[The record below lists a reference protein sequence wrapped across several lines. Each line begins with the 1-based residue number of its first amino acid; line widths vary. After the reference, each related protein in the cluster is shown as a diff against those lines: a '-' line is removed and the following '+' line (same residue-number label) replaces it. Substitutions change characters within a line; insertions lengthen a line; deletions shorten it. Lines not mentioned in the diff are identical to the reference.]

1 MSASSTFLQL
11 ASAEYLQDHLP
22 TLPSPACVAKFVFS
36 LAVAPVV
43 STLRSLI
50 ITSAWDQV
58 EIKLPR
64 VRGRT
69 PCRQLWWFNK
79 IESRV
84 SCYAKPAKNPTD
96 KDPAGREKVCSP
108 LAFSLY
114 TSRLLAIV
122 GKHLMGRHLYGQV
135 PHGQARYEAEHEQET
150 CAEGCGY
157 TGAY

>member
-114 TSRLLAIV
+114 TSVELKFLLPTRLTRQTHA
-122 GKHLMGRHLYGQV
+122 GRNVQPVEKSIASLV
-135 PHGQARYEAEHEQET
+135 LRVS
-150 CAEGCGY
+150 
-157 TGAY
+157 